1 MKNFLLSLR
10 FVIKRVFRLTAANI
24 AWLICFAAV
33 IAALTVVMAAVTEI
47 RGSEDYPFYLA
58 TEPFLPV
65 FLSFGLSS
73 LYSDI
78 YASVYIRTLSLIHI
92 SEPTRPY

>member
-58 TEPFLPV
+58 TEPSACHRCIQTFMQASISV
-65 FLSFGLSS
+65 QAGFTSVCGQGLCR
-73 LYSDI
+73 YFC
-78 YASVYIRTLSLIHI
+78 
-92 SEPTRPY
+92 